1 MPEKSPS
8 PRFERR
14 PLKGMP
20 GRVASYCK
28 ACQDF
33 IAASDKPKA
42 LKIAEKAHQ
51 CPQQKLR

>member
-1 MPEKSPS
+1 MSEKSPIK
-8 PRFERR
+8 RFEHR

-42 LKIAEKAHQ
+42 LKIAEKAHL
-51 CPQQKLR
+51 CPKQKLG